1 MECIIDSLIGVLERI
16 TAQNPR
22 EIGIDEKQYS
32 MKIHR
37 KQHSFFD
44 ILEILEGNTR
54 RKIKI
59 EVAEMCLS
67 VEDKCFNLSEKWNQG
82 ENIVGTMIA
91 KDQFTYNR

>member
-1 MECIIDSLIGVLERI
+1 
-16 TAQNPR
+16 
-22 EIGIDEKQYS
+22 

-54 RKIKI
+54 RKIKT
-59 EVAEMCLS
+59 EFAEMCLS